1 MEDEFIKWIK
11 EKHVFFSKIVSKI
24 NSHKKEDFT
33 IEEEEFMRK
42 EFDSFFYDRLI
53 LED

>member
-11 EKHVFFSKIVSKI
+11 EKHIFLSKIVSKI
-24 NSHKKEDFT
+24 NNHKKDFT

-42 EFDSFFYDRLI
+42 EFDTFFCDRLI